1 MSALFWIGLGAAL
14 ALAIAAWAMR
24 RRSVRTP
31 AATGLV
37 EGATITLQVFT
48 VTETDVDL
56 AYECTATVAAL
67 TPIGPKL
74 VADGRAYPVSWQS
87 IRTDVLGRRVAR
99 YYQEAGQA

>member
-1 MSALFWIGLGAAL
+1 MNTLLWIGLGATLTL
-14 ALAIAAWAMR
+14 AVAAWAMR

-31 AATGLV
+31 VTGLV
-37 EGATITLQVFT
+37 EGTTVTLQVFT
-48 VTETDVDL
+48 VAEADVDL

-74 VADGRAYPVSWQS
+74 VADGRVYPVSWQS
-87 IRTDVLGRRVAR
+87 IQTDVLGRRVAR